1 MLIQKAVPKSRVKTY
16 ATVLNLEFS
25 FKSRADSKWSSVT
38 NVSQTQHATP
48 MQHVTTQ
55 KDLIHARVIIK
66 PPQLKRRSTAA
77 LAGNTVFSFKA
88 ICFKGAVHCPL

>member
-1 MLIQKAVPKSRVKTY
+1 MDLNNNKMLIQKAVPKLRVKTY

-25 FKSRADSKWSSVT
+25 FKSRADSKWSSV
-38 NVSQTQHATP
+38 NRFRCGR
-48 MQHVTTQ
+48 M
-55 KDLIHARVIIK
+55 IK